1 MKRTRL
7 VACLALASL
16 AVVVGSAACGG
27 SSKTSGF
34 TSDAGGGDDVGTMP
48 GPDGGGGNM
57 DGSVISFG
65 DGTAP
70 PQMLGCSADL
80 HNVIDQNGQ
89 VVMMCPANEGCA
101 AGKCVPACTAAAA
114 NHGNIG
120 CDFLV
125 ATPSF
130 FSDYTYLGG
139 TYYGPCFAVFL
150 ANNWGTPM
158 TVTVTR
164 AGAMYDATKF
174 GLIPQAG
181 MPATSWPPVPATG
194 VPPGQVAMLFLE
206 QAPNAQY
213 KCPITPALSQG
224 TAVQGTGTGLAWHIV
239 TGAPVS
245 AYDILPYGGAASFL
259 PGAELLFPT
268 SAWGTN
274 YVAVVPKLG
283 SGTND
288 SEPGPQWGQ
297 VLAVQDNTTVQV
309 VPTVALPGGT
319 GVTAAPA
326 NAVTTY
332 TLQAGQ
338 FLQWQNPYTF
348 ASPGAAPMEM
358 SGSVLSSNNPI
369 AFMSGN
375 GYICLGSSTS
385 TGGGCD
391 SSHQQIP
398 PVSAMGSEYTPA
410 PYTTRRADLQEE
422 SIPYR
427 IVGMVNGTTLT
438 YDPPVTG
445 APTTLKL
452 GQYVDFEATGAFDVK
467 SQDDKH
473 PFYVGQ
479 MMPGCQVTSGSQA
492 PGGCIGDED
501 YVNVMAPAQFL
512 SSYVFFTDPTYAT
525 TTFTLV
531 RVKGTK
537 GFSNVTVDCMP
548 TPISGWQPL
557 GSSGKFEWARVDL
570 VRGTTMTGTCQNGP
584 HSARSD
590 GQFGLTV
597 WGVDQYASYGYP
609 AGTNIAAINTVVIP
623 PTPQ

>member
-1 MKRTRL
+1 MSCTRAL
-7 VACLALASL
+7 LCLFGVTAFVL
-16 AVVVGSAACGG
+16 GSAACGG
-27 SSKTSGF
+27 TTKSGSGF
-34 TSDAGGGDDVGTMP
+34 GEDAGGGDGSTNV
-48 GPDGGGGNM
+48 GPDGGGGGT
-57 DGSVISFG
+57 DGSVTSFG
-65 DGTAP
+65 DATAP
-70 PQMLGCSADL
+70 PNTLGCSADL
-80 HNVIDQNGQ
+80 HNVIDANGN
-89 VVMMCPANEGCA
+89 VVEMCPADEGCA
-101 AGKCVPACTAAAA
+101 AGKCVAACTAAAA

-130 FSDYTYLGG
+130 FSDYSYLGG

-158 TVTVTR
+158 TVAVTR

-181 MPATSWPPVPATG
+181 LPATSWPHVPATG

-206 QAPNAQY
+206 QAPNANY

-224 TAVQGTGTGLAWHIV
+224 TAVQGTGTGIAWHVV

-245 AYDILPYGGAASFL
+245 AYDILPYGGASSFL

-288 SEPGPQWGQ
+288 SDQGPQWGQ
-297 VLAVQDNTTVQV
+297 VLAMQDNTTVQV

-319 GVTAAPA
+319 NVSAAPA
-326 NAVTTY
+326 NTVTTY
-332 TLQAGQ
+332 TLQAGE

-348 ASPGAAPMEM
+348 MSPVTPMEM
-358 SGSVLSSNNPI
+358 SGTVLQSNNPI

-375 GYICLGSSTS
+375 GYLCLGSATS

-391 SSHQQIP
+391 SSHQQMP
-398 PVSAMGSEYTPA
+398 PVSALGSEYTPA
-410 PYTTRRADLQEE
+410 PYTTRRADMQEE

-438 YDPPVTG
+438 YDPPVAG

-467 SQDDKH
+467 SQDNMH

-479 MMPGCQVTSGSQA
+479 MMPGCMVTSGSQA

-525 TTFTLV
+525 TTFTFV
-531 RVKGTK
+531 RVKAAQ
-537 GFSNVTVDCMP
+537 GFSDVQVDCMP
-548 TPISGWQPL
+548 GPITGWQPL
-557 GSSGKFEWARVDL
+557 GSSGRFEWARADL
-570 VRGTTMTGTCQNGP
+570 VRGTTATGTCTNGP
-584 HSARSD
+584 HSAKSSAP
-590 GQFGLTV
+590 FGLTV

-609 AGTNIAAINTVVIP
+609 AGTNIAAINTVVVP